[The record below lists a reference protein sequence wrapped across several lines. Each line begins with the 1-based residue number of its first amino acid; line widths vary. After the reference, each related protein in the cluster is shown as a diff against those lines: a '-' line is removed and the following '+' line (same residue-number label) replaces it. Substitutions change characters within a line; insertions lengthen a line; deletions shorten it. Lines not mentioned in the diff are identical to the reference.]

1 MSRPLVLALVHVALS
16 ALAGCA
22 STSQQAV
29 PHSLASQVPTD
40 RVAAAGPTDFEL
52 EFAPAQTTAPRR
64 FTKDAE
70 LTGSL
75 RAASPTA
82 RTTDE

>member
-1 MSRPLVLALVHVALS
+1 MFRPLASLVLVALS

-22 STSQQAV
+22 SSAQQAV
-29 PHSLASQVPTD
+29 PHSLASQVPMD
-40 RVAAAGPTDFEL
+40 RVAAAPPTDFEL
-52 EFAPAQTTAPRR
+52 EFAPKQTSAPRR

-82 RTTDE
+82 RTDE

>member
-1 MSRPLVLALVHVALS
+1 MSRPLASVIVLVALS

-22 STSQQAV
+22 SSAQQAV
-29 PHSLASQVPTD
+29 PHSLAAQVPTD
-40 RVAAAGPTDFEL
+40 HFAAAPPTDFEF
-52 EFAPAQTTAPRR
+52 EFAPKQPAAPRR
-64 FTKDAE
+64 FTE

>member
-1 MSRPLVLALVHVALS
+1 MSRPLASAVVLVALS

-22 STSQQAV
+22 SSAQQAV
-29 PHSLASQVPTD
+29 PHSLASQVPTEH
-40 RVAAAGPTDFEL
+40 VAAAPPTDFEF
-52 EFAPAQTTAPRR
+52 EFAPAQTATPRR

-75 RAASPTA
+75 HAASPT
-82 RTTDE
+82 RTSDE

>member
-1 MSRPLVLALVHVALS
+1 MSRPLASAIVLVLVAVS

-22 STSQQAV
+22 SSAQQAV

-40 RVAAAGPTDFEL
+40 HVADAPPTDFEF
-52 EFAPAQTTAPRR
+52 EFAPKQPAAPRR
-64 FTKDAE
+64 FTE

>member
-1 MSRPLVLALVHVALS
+1 MSRPLASALVLVALS

-22 STSQQAV
+22 STAQQAV
-29 PHSLASQVPTD
+29 PHSLASQIPTD
-40 RVAAAGPTDFEL
+40 RVAAAPPTDFEFEL
-52 EFAPAQTTAPRR
+52 APSQTAAPRR

-75 RAASPTA
+75 HAKSPT
-82 RTTDE
+82 RTSNE

>member
-1 MSRPLVLALVHVALS
+1 MSRPLASILVLVALS

-22 STSQQAV
+22 SSARQGAV

-40 RVAAAGPTDFEL
+40 AIAVAPPSDFEF
-52 EFAPAQTTAPRR
+52 EFAPAQTAAPRR
-64 FTKDAE
+64 FTKDVE

-75 RAASPTA
+75 HAASPT
-82 RTTDE
+82 RTSAE